1 MSQAGLHKDYKG
13 NYVAQ
18 NVQSCPRCEENF
30 SSDRAANRHYKRK
43 KPLGERCQDPASVG
57 LVPFQNKR
65 GTTVWREPRK
75 SGGTES

>member
-30 SSDRAANRHYKRK
+30 SSDRAANRHYKRN
-43 KPLGERCQDPASVG
+43 KPLGERCIDPVLVG
-57 LVPFQNKR
+57 LVPFKNKQD
-65 GTTVWREPRK
+65 TIIWREPRK
-75 SGGTES
+75 SDKT